1 MKNIKIY
8 YINGNV
14 LSFNVYDVQIDD
26 NRLYLASPAPVGI
39 AQIVSLSIEY
49 MTRILVDGIKIYRKE
64 EI

>member
-1 MKNIKIY
+1 MKNIEIY

-39 AQIVSLSIEY
+39 AQILSLSTEY
-49 MTRILVDGIKIYRKE
+49 MTRISVDGIKIYIRRE
-64 EI
+64 V